1 MGYRCYD
8 SSDHVHKNRMSV
20 EPSSSNSILS
30 APKESVT
37 VSAAPPGFESA
48 IVCSIWRHIEIETCQ
63 TAIVPGTVPANAYA
77 CLNVIT
83 NGSVKLS
90 ETSDESLP
98 RLFLTGPFR
107 SPVRT
112 SAFAPLNSLSIVFQP
127 WLLQSWFHLD
137 LKNMVNAI
145 IDCTHVPQLAGP
157 AIVDALLMA
166 ASQPDLLEPALK
178 ILSLPQP
185 GPDHEAIF
193 MANLL
198 LETQSISETASRH
211 GIGVRQLERRFA
223 RNFGLSPKEWLRV
236 KRFEGSLIRLTGDEE
251 SLANVAAHAGYA
263 DQSHMTRDFRR
274 VAGFTPGQ
282 TKQGINKDMPG
293 YWAFKPAKILSHPP
307 STS

>member
-1 MGYRCYD
+1 
-8 SSDHVHKNRMSV
+8 MSV
-20 EPSSSNSILS
+20 EPSSSNSMLS

-48 IVCSIWRHIEIETCQ
+48 IVCSIWRHIEAE
-63 TAIVPGTVPANAYA
+63 AGKAAVVPGTVPANAYA

-83 NGSVKLS
+83 NGSVKLCEAS
-90 ETSDESLP
+90 GESLP
-98 RLFLTGPFR
+98 RLFLTGPF
-107 SPVRT
+107 SAPIT
-112 SAFAPLNSLSIVFQP
+112 TFAFAPLNSLSIVFQP
-127 WLLQSWFHLD
+127 WLLQSWLHLD

-145 IDCTHVPQLAGP
+145 IDCTYVPQLAGP
-157 AIVDALLMA
+157 AIADALLTA
-166 ASQPDLLEPALK
+166 ASQPDLLEPGLK

-236 KRFEGSLIRLTGDEE
+236 KRFEGSLVKLAGDKA

-274 VAGFTPGQ
+274 AAGLTPGK
-282 TKQGINKDMPG
+282 TKQGISKDMPG
-293 YWAFKPAKILSHPP
+293 YWAFKPAKILSPP

>member
-1 MGYRCYD
+1 M
-8 SSDHVHKNRMSV
+8 
-20 EPSSSNSILS
+20 LS

-48 IVCSIWRHIEIETCQ
+48 IVCSIWRHIEAE
-63 TAIVPGTVPANAYA
+63 AHEVAVVPGTVPANAYA

-83 NGSVKLS
+83 NGSVKLCEDS
-90 ETSDESLP
+90 AESFP
-98 RLFLTGPFR
+98 RLFLTGPF
-107 SPVRT
+107 SAPVT
-112 SAFAPLNSLSIVFQP
+112 TFAFAPLNSLSIVFQP

-145 IDCTHVPQLAGP
+145 IDCTHVPHLAGP
-157 AIVDALLMA
+157 AVADAFLTA
-166 ASQPDLLEPALK
+166 ASQPDLLEPGLK

-185 GPDHEAIF
+185 DSDHEAIF
-193 MANLL
+193 MASLL
-198 LETQSISETASRH
+198 LETQSISETAVRH

-236 KRFEGSLIRLTGDEE
+236 KRFEGSLIRLADDEA

-274 VAGFTPGQ
+274 SAGLTPGQ
-282 TKQGINKDMPG
+282 TKQSISKDMLG
-293 YWAFKPAKILSHPP
+293 YWAFKPAKNLSPP
-307 STS
+307 SGS